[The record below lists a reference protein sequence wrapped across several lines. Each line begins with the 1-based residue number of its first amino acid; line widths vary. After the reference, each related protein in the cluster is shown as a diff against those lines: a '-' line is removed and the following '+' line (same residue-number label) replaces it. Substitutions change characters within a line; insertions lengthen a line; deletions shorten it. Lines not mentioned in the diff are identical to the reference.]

1 MSRESLEKWREAAAG
16 LAEVRSSFSPP
27 IRVILGEAVDVAR
40 FTQAYWDPVKDAAGR
55 ILRPGLAL
63 AGAKVPPTIGVE
75 ILELQDA
82 LQTAHTHYL
91 LTVAP
96 NQPDM
101 RARAEFV
108 LSEIAAALEW
118 LLDDGVED
126 DRDRQLAA
134 LKSEYSDGSASTDT
148 LAAELSD
155 YAELAQREAK
165 GLDGLGGFD
174 LSLLGEAEE
183 LAKQLRER
191 PTTPIA
197 AENTRRA
204 LDLRN
209 RIATLLV
216 DRMTTVRAAARFIF
230 RNQPEIAREVGS
242 TYVRRKRASARRTNT
257 KPASDAGSNGIGT
270 GTSTNTSTSTG
281 TGRSTGTGA
290 GATAS
295 TGTGTITSSV
305 SAQT

>member
-1 MSRESLEKWREAAAG
+1 MSRESLERWREAAAE
-16 LAEVRSSFSPP
+16 LVEVRSSFSPP

-126 DRDRQLAA
+126 ERDRQLAS

-155 YAELAQREAK
+155 YAELAQREAQ

-191 PTTPIA
+191 TTTPMA

-209 RIATLLV
+209 RVATLLV

-242 TYVRRKRASARRTNT
+242 TYVRRKRASTRRAAAKSANAT
-257 KPASDAGSNGIGT
+257 I
-270 GTSTNTSTSTG
+270 STG
-281 TGRSTGTGA
+281 
-290 GATAS
+290 AS
-295 TGTGTITSSV
+295 TGTGTSTGASTSTGAITNTSSV

>member
-1 MSRESLEKWREAAAG
+1 MSRESLERWREAAAE
-16 LAEVRSSFSPP
+16 LVEVRSSFSPP
-27 IRVILGEAVDVAR
+27 IRIILGEAVDVAR
-40 FTQAYWDPVKDAAGR
+40 FTQAYWEPVKDAAGK
-55 ILRPGLAL
+55 ILRPGLVL
-63 AGAKVPPTIGVE
+63 AGARLPPTIGVE
-75 ILELQDA
+75 ILDLQDA
-82 LQTAHTHYL
+82 LQTAQTHYL

-108 LSEIAAALEW
+108 LSEIIAALEW
-118 LLDDGVED
+118 LLDDGIED

-134 LKSEYSDGSASTDT
+134 LKSEYSDGSVSTDT

-183 LAKQLRER
+183 LARQLRER

-209 RIATLLV
+209 RVATLLV
-216 DRMTTVRAAARFIF
+216 DRIATVRAAARFIF

-242 TYVRRKRASARRTNT
+242 TYVRRKRAYARRS
-257 KPASDAGSNGIGT
+257 ASRSASAGT
-270 GTSTNTSTSTG
+270 GTSTNT
-281 TGRSTGTGA
+281 
-290 GATAS
+290 GATA
-295 TGTGTITSSV
+295 TTNAPTSSA